1 MDFMSFPVPSA
12 KEMRNLAQWVDG
24 WDVCSDLQRAICVV
38 LVRGVNQPK
47 RIATQLN
54 VGIDSIEDALPGI
67 SGLVVDAETGHLF
80 LP

>member
-12 KEMRNLAQWVDG
+12 KEMRNLAQWVDS

-47 RIATQLN
+47 RIATQLH
-54 VGIDSIEDALPGI
+54 VGIDSIKDALPGI
-67 SGLVVDAETGHLF
+67 SGFVVDAETGHLF